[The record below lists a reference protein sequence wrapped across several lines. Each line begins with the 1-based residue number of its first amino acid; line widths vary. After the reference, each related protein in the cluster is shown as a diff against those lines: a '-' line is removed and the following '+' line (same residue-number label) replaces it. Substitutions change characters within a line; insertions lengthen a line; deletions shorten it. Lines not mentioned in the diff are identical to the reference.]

1 MREDK
6 DDDIINVEDEDLY
19 APPDSKYKSAKLH
32 DLPKLKDE
40 KPMIGPTSADGNIK
54 VHYKSQIDGYEIG
67 QEDMKMMADMERM
80 GLPTGFS
87 FGNLQYEAP
96 APSHLRTKKQK
107 KTFWCQT
114 CKLELNSEDTLIS
127 HMKGQ
132 KHMKKQLAQT
142 SDPSIPAIVPIPN
155 PIGRK
160 KLPLRLHEKILQNPQ
175 KIVGLAFVK
184 VWKIFVFSLN
194 LFKFFVIQEFIACS
208 NSEMEPHY
216 GNRI

>member
-19 APPDSKYKSAKLH
+19 APPDSKHKSAKLY
-32 DLPKLKDE
+32 DLPKAWAKLIDE

-184 VWKIFVFSLN
+184 V
-194 LFKFFVIQEFIACS
+194 
-208 NSEMEPHY
+208 
-216 GNRI
+216 